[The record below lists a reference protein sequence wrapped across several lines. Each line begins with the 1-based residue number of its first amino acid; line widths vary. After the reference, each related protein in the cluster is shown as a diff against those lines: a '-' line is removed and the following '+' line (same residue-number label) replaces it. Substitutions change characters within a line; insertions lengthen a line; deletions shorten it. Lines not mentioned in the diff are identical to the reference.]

1 MQVVGGTGVAAAT
14 SGEVGAEDE
23 TAADTREGDAAQG
36 VGFAREAEA
45 IGGTENVGEEASEGA
60 TRGVATGG
68 KTATSGTSGE
78 ARAAGGNAV
87 EGGGEAEEHEKLMQK
102 QKKEHQEMPEQEQ
115 EQQQQLQKVQQAE
128 PVDLQQD
135 PVLAAGDATSS
146 AATPELGT

>member
-1 MQVVGGTGVAAAT
+1 MQVVGGTGVAAET

-36 VGFAREAEA
+36 VGFAREAGA
-45 IGGTENVGEEASEGA
+45 IGGTQVVGEEAGEEA

-68 KTATSGTSGE
+68 KTATSGTGGE
-78 ARAAGGNAV
+78 ARAGGGNAV

-102 QKKEHQEMPEQEQ
+102 QKKEQQEMPEQEQ
-115 EQQQQLQKVQQAE
+115 EQQQQQLQKVQQAE

-135 PVLAAGDATSS
+135 PVSGSRRRNILSS
-146 AATPELGT
+146 HA